1 MAEHRLGMLVV
12 SGLVYIHN
20 VQASSC
26 HVVHIE
32 KFSPRCA
39 GTPDGDTGRFV
50 DLSLVEAANQA
61 WDHMRVFMMVVITD
75 AVQVGGHDTT
85 IIRVIFGG
93 YSFRR
98 A

>member
-1 MAEHRLGMLVV
+1 
-12 SGLVYIHN
+12 
-20 VQASSC
+20 
-26 HVVHIE
+26 
-32 KFSPRCA
+32 
-39 GTPDGDTGRFV
+39 
-50 DLSLVEAANQA
+50 VEAANQA